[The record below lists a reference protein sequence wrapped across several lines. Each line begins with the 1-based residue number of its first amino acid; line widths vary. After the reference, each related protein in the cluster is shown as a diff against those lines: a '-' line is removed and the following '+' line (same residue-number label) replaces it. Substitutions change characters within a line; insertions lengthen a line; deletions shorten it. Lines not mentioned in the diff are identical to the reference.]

1 MYKNMLAM
9 LGKNKQIIFYVF
21 ALNLIL
27 LIPAALAPIFKQVFT
42 DYVLGAG
49 VMEWLPHLII
59 LMLGIALLASCVTWM
74 QKNCLLRLANKI
86 EISGTSH
93 YIWMLL
99 NAPLSLFGKTD
110 SYLLISQ
117 ANASAR
123 VSKLLTRDILTLLF
137 NIVNVGFYLILMLML
152 DRLMAGIVVALVVA
166 SFLVIKLKDFLVEKF
181 SKDEKSPS
189 PFDLNLKSER
199 ISASGLEHIET
210 FKSTAS
216 ETFFYQQVLGSK
228 IAVVNASNEDDYEEA
243 YSPLSELP
251 EVIFF
256 NLLLLISAFRIMDR
270 SFTIG
275 TYLAFQAYATAFF
288 LPLSGVLN
296 AGELFKKFEKR
307 LKKLFS
313 TLKTET
319 QQAPRMEETTQ
330 HEKLKGNIEIKNL
343 SFHYENGE
351 PVLQNI
357 SLSLKAGQRLA
368 ILGESGAGKTTLLK
382 LLQGMYEPTEGE
394 ITIDGL
400 NPATMDKGLYAKSI
414 SCANQEI
421 AVFAAS
427 VRDNIT
433 LWDDTVSDAD
443 IYRAATDACIHA
455 HIANLDGAYDY
466 LLAENGR
473 NISGGQKQRIEM
485 ARVFLHNPSVV
496 LLDEATSAI
505 DPENCRSIEK
515 SLKQRGCTCVVSTH
529 VLSQL
534 EDYDEIIVLE
544 NGKIAQ
550 RGTYKE
556 LSLDTK

>member
-1 MYKNMLAM
+1 VYKNMLAM

-86 EISGTSH
+86 EIVGTSQ
-93 YIWMLL
+93 YIWRLL
-99 NAPLSLFGKTD
+99 NSPLSLFSKTD

-137 NIVNVGFYLILMLML
+137 NIVNVGFYLIMMLML
-152 DRLMAGIVVALVVA
+152 DRLMAGIVVVLVVV
-166 SFLVIKLKDFLVEKF
+166 SFLMIKLKDFLVEKF
-181 SKDEKSPS
+181 SKEEKSAS

-216 ETFFYQQVLGSK
+216 ETFFYRQVIGSK
-228 IAVVNASNEDDYEEA
+228 IAVVNASNADDYEEA
-243 YSPLSELP
+243 YTPLGELP

-270 SFTIG
+270 NFTIG

-288 LPLSGVLN
+288 IPLSGVLN
-296 AGELFKKFEKR
+296 AGELFGKFEKR
-307 LKKLFS
+307 LKRLFGV
-313 TLKTET
+313 LKAEAEQAPCTET
-319 QQAPRMEETTQ
+319 PEQQ
-330 HEKLKGNIEIKNL
+330 EKLGFIEMKNV
-343 SFHYENGE
+343 SFSYEST

-357 SLSLKAGQRLA
+357 SISLKAGQRLA
-368 ILGESGAGKTTLLK
+368 VLGESGAGKTTLLK

-394 ITIDGL
+394 ITIHGI
-400 NPATMDKGLYAKSI
+400 NPTKMDKALYAKSI
-414 SCANQEI
+414 GCANQEI
-421 AVFAAS
+421 AIFSAS

-433 LWDDTVSDAD
+433 LWDDSVSDAQ
-443 IYRAATDACIHA
+443 IYNAASDACIHS

-485 ARVFLHNPSVV
+485 ARAFLHNPAVV
-496 LLDEATSAI
+496 LLDEATGAI
-505 DPENCRSIEK
+505 DPENCASIEK
-515 SLKQRGCTCVVSTH
+515 SLKERGCTCVNVTH

-534 EDYDEIIVLE
+534 ADYDEIIVLE
-544 NGKIAQ
+544 NGKITQ

-556 LSLDTK
+556 LSLGTR